1 LLINLVTLL
10 TSKASGILSLKGRKV
25 ILGSKNHRFVYTRVD
40 YYAIPMK
47 LKELLNNTEV
57 AIGEEELGERLA
69 ADRKLKVKFGVDPT
83 RPDLTFGHLVVFNK
97 LKQFQDAGH
106 EAILL
111 IGDYTARIGDPSG
124 RSELRPELT
133 ESEVNENAKTYLDQA
148 FRILDPEK
156 TTVRKNSE
164 WFASMSFADALNL
177 SRKMTVARMLERD
190 DFEKRF
196 RSNQPISM
204 VEFMYPLIQGYDSI
218 VLESDVELGG
228 SDQLFNMLVGR
239 NLQKEKGHSPQAV
252 LTMPLLVG
260 LDGSRKMSKSY
271 DNYIAFND
279 SSKDIFGKVM
289 SISDDVMWSYFELLL
304 LKTEDEMLELK
315 NLHPMDAKKSLA
327 RELTALF
334 FEDAIAQKELSSF
347 GQVFSKGET
356 PEEMKT
362 FKLSELS
369 LDSESQTLLNI
380 MASTEI
386 FDSKGQIRRLFQQGA
401 IKLNGEKQDDCEE
414 RVNKLS
420 ASEELVIKAGKK
432 TFIRFLA

>member
-1 LLINLVTLL
+1 MLINLVTLL

-25 ILGSKNHRFVYTRVD
+25 ILGSKNHRFVYTRVV

-47 LKELLNNTEV
+47 LEELLNNTEV

-133 ESEVNENAKTYLDQA
+133 EDEVNENAKTYLDQA

-304 LKTEDEMLELK
+304 LKSGDEMLELK

-327 RELTALF
+327 LELTALF

-380 MASTEI
+380 MSSTEI

-401 IKLNGEKQDDCEE
+401 IKLNGEKKDDCEE